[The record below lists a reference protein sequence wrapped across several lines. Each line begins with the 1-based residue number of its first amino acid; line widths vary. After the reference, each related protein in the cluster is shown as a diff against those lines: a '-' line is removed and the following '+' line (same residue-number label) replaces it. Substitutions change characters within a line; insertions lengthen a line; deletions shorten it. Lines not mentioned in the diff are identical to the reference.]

1 MVMAIFRKKEIKNM
15 SEKDMEKNINEF
27 KLELAKEK
35 ANIAIGANVTS
46 PGRIKEI
53 KKTIARI
60 ETVLSQ
66 RRKTSKT

>member
-1 MVMAIFRKKEIKNM
+1 MIFMVLIRKKDIRNM

-35 ANIAIGANVTS
+35 ANVAIGASVTS
-46 PGRIKEI
+46 PGRIREI

-60 ETVLSQ
+60 GTVK
-66 RRKTSKT
+66 REKVNK

>member
-1 MVMAIFRKKEIKNM
+1 VIFMVLIRKKDIRNM

-35 ANIAIGANVTS
+35 ANVAIGASVTS
-46 PGRIKEI
+46 PGRIREI

-60 ETVLSQ
+60 GTVK
-66 RRKTSKT
+66 REKVNK

>member
-1 MVMAIFRKKEIKNM
+1 MAIIKPKDVRKLDDKEKQ
-15 SEKDMEKNINEF
+15 KRINEL

-46 PGRIKEI
+46 PGRLNEI

-60 ETVLSQ
+60 ITIQNEQKGGIT
-66 RRKTSKT
+66 K